1 MKTLTDRKIAE
12 QERVTYETQ
21 RQAQGVRQELQ
32 QATALADTQARVVD
46 AERKVTIAQ
55 FEASAAV
62 KFAEGNARSKT
73 INAEADATVLRTV
86 GEAEGA
92 KILAVGGAEAKV
104 IEQKGKRATEALL
117 TGPTLL
123 RV

>member
-1 MKTLTDRKIAE
+1 M
-12 QERVTYETQ
+12 
-21 RQAQGVRQELQ
+21 RQELQ

-73 INAEADATVLRTV
+73 INAEADATVLRVSQSSWRPAADFLYYWTSRYLPLV
-86 GEAEGA
+86 ADS
-92 KILAVGGAEAKV
+92 
-104 IEQKGKRATEALL
+104 
-117 TGPTLL
+117 L
-123 RV
+123 RSEPD